1 MNSAVAPAPPP
12 YGCQIVD
19 TGLDETSCFF
29 IDDSGEKIEHGY
41 YFDNIELNGEES
53 SATTAEVDF
62 TGGYFPFDLTRR
74 KVSALSTA
82 GSVALSCRALPC
94 LASPYVSLCNV
105 IVFVC
110 CVGLCTDLRCAVF
123 CRCRVRWFY

>member
-1 MNSAVAPAPPP
+1 M
-12 YGCQIVD
+12 D

-74 KVSALSTA
+74 KVNAPSTA
-82 GSVALSCRALPC
+82 GVDALSCRALPC
-94 LASPYVSLCNV
+94 LASPCVSLCNV
-105 IVFVC
+105 SVFVS
-110 CVGLCTDLRCAVF
+110 CVGLCLYCFALCCVL
-123 CRCRVRWFY
+123 